1 MTMTFNTFEQEF
13 VAFCETPGV
22 KSGKARSYFL
32 AIVYLAEYLNIDTL
46 NKENVRLILGKEGAI
61 RDSKCNFYLQL
72 LKWLELRHQKS
83 YLAKG
88 YIKAALPYF
97 RDFVRKQGL
106 L

>member
-1 MTMTFNTFEQEF
+1 MTFNTFEQKF
-13 VAFCETPGV
+13 VPFCETPGID
-22 KSGKARSYFL
+22 SGKARSYYL
-32 AIVYLAEYLNIDTL
+32 AIVYLAEYLNIHDL
-46 NKENVRLILGKEGAI
+46 NKENVRLILGKEGDI
-61 RDSKCNFYLQL
+61 RDGSCKFYLEL

-97 RDFVRKQGL
+97 RDFVKQNKL